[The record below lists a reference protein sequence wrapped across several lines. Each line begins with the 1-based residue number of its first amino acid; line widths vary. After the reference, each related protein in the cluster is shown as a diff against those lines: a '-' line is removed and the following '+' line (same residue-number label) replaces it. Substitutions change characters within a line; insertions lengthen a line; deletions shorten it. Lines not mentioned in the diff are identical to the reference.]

1 MNVFRIL
8 VKNSRNYTILDQDG
22 AVVETTYDAHRIP
35 FCLSGDSVI
44 YDYKNEVYT
53 VVKRAKYP
61 LLAGRLELASKTKYG
76 MTARG
81 YPMYLFLPFRKEF
94 PPFIV
99 GCSEKDTSKN
109 RLALIEF
116 ESWTSDLP
124 RGVIKQMLGTCGD
137 KVAERT
143 ALLWTHSPWRIPKH
157 LRTLTPEIE
166 SLYPGLRVPS
176 PEQTFSID
184 PAGCRDVD
192 DALSIKINDDRI
204 ELWITI
210 ADVADVIQR
219 DTALDRTAKEIAQ
232 TTYEHGRA
240 VCPMLPVAYSEGSC
254 SLLEGQSRKGLTLV
268 LTIYKQYIIKK
279 QWMRTTIINK
289 RQYTYE
295 NFIEEAPKDGLPLDL
310 LEKVFHILGSKTRD
324 VHEWVEVCMLT
335 YNIEAAKLI
344 QGQVNGGIL
353 RKHKG
358 KNEITW
364 NEYEQLCPGL
374 GRLAEA
380 AAQYCSPKDSDTEH
394 RGLGHVAYCHASS
407 PIRRYADL
415 INQRAIHAI
424 LDGMA
429 APSTDWQ
436 EIAWLNQRQ
445 KDCKHY
451 ERDLA
456 FLEILLSGDKPIVD
470 AIVINKK
477 KVEGLIDTLSYSLW
491 IDAWKRV
498 VSWKTTDILE
508 KGEHIRLQYYANPS
522 SRFWKDRLVFRKE
535 LNPTK

>member
-8 VKNSRNYTILDQDG
+8 VKNSRNYTIVDQDG
-22 AVVETTYDAHRIP
+22 TVVETTHDARRIP
-35 FCLSGDSVI
+35 FCLPGDSVI
-44 YDYKNEVYT
+44 YDHKNEVYT
-53 VVKRAKYP
+53 LVERAKYP
-61 LLAGRLELASKTKYG
+61 FLAGRLELASKTKYG
-76 MTARG
+76 MTKRG

-116 ESWTSDLP
+116 ESWSNDLP

-157 LRTLTPEIE
+157 LRTMTPEIE
-166 SLYPGLRVPS
+166 SLYPGLRIPC

-192 DALSIKINDDRI
+192 DALSIKIKDDRI

-219 DTALDRTAKEIAQ
+219 DTAIDTIAKEISQ
-232 TTYEHGRA
+232 TTYENGQA

-254 SLLEGQSRKGLTLV
+254 SLLEGQPRRGITLV
-268 LTIYKQYIIKK
+268 LTICKQYIIKK
-279 QWMRTTIINK
+279 QWLRTTLVNK

-295 NFIEEAPKDGLPLDL
+295 NFIEEAPRDGLPLDT
-310 LEKVFHILGSKTRD
+310 LEKVFRILGSKTRD

-344 QGQVNGGIL
+344 QGQVSGGIL

-358 KNEITW
+358 KNEEQW
-364 NEYEQLCPGL
+364 KEYEQLCPGL

-380 AAQYCSPKDSDTEH
+380 AAQYCSPQDSDTEH
-394 RGLGHVAYCHASS
+394 KGLGYIYCHASS

-424 LDGMA
+424 LDGMVTE
-429 APSTDWQ
+429 STSWQ

-456 FLEILLSGDKPIVD
+456 FLEILLSGDKSVVD

-498 VSWKTTDILE
+498 VSWKTTDELE

-522 SRFWKDRLVFRKE
+522 SRFWKDRLVFRKD
-535 LNPTK
+535 PTK